1 MQSNVKKML
10 LENDFCVLC
19 TCSQDIPDASLMLYI
34 CDDSCTKIYMLTLK
48 TTTKYVNIV
57 NNTKVSVLVD
67 TRDTIADKTVQ
78 VEALTIHGV
87 ASIVEDYDASRKII
101 HQMISKHDK
110 LSNLASNDDVCVIEV
125 TIKSIMF
132 LENVDKVLHVDL
144 PGQGGSAQG

>member
-19 TCSQDIPDASLMLYI
+19 TCNHDIPDASLMLYI
-34 CDDSCTKIYMLTLK
+34 CDDLCEKLYMLTLK
-48 TTTKYVNIV
+48 ETTKYSNII
-57 NNTKVSVLVD
+57 NNKSVSLLVD
-67 TRDTIADKTVQ
+67 TRDTLQDKTIQ

-87 ASIVEDYDASRKII
+87 SSIVENYDASKKII
-101 HQMISKHDK
+101 DQMIKKHDK

-132 LENVDKVLHVDL
+132 LENVDKVKYVDL